1 MLLVQKVAILGHDGL
16 RVLTVQLESIIHILD
31 DLIVSHALQVASLE
45 KVGAIVLAVLL
56 EDIDM
61 AMGVVLV
68 LLEDIK
74 DPLGK
79 KAVLHVL
86 LVSTL
91 V

>member
-61 AMGVVLV
+61 AMGVVLFV
-68 LLEDIK
+68 LMLIFPMLWRLRSQKGLEQSE
-74 DPLGK
+74 
-79 KAVLHVL
+79 A
-86 LVSTL
+86 
-91 V
+91 